1 MIDRNVFREV
11 DWTLVGLLL
20 LNAVAGCLLVYSST
34 VDQPG
39 HIYLKQAFW
48 LAISCVGFFLA
59 LLVDYKVLVTYVPVF
74 YLLGLAILIAVFFFG
89 RFVGGAKSWLRVAF
103 ISIQPSEIMKIIVI
117 LALARVFAEYKK
129 PYLSLGRAMVSIGIA
144 LVPMALVAIQPDL
157 GTAATYAPLILAA
170 MLLAG
175 LNRKIMII
183 VLLGALLV
191 GFVGWNYGLRDYQK
205 KRVLT
210 LFSPSLDPKGSGYQ
224 ITQSKIAIGSGGV
237 LGKGFRK
244 GTQSQLRFL
253 PARHTDFI
261 FAVLGEEFGF
271 LGVTAAMSLYLLL
284 LLRLFRTV
292 AKARDRAGIY
302 VVFLVSVLLT
312 FQFLVNVL
320 MVVGLF
326 PVTGIPLPFL
336 SYGGSSLLAS
346 FIAVGL
352 VVNVRM
358 RRFVNI

>member
-1 MIDRNVFREV
+1 
-11 DWTLVGLLL
+11 
-20 LNAVAGCLLVYSST
+20 
-34 VDQPG
+34 
-39 HIYLKQAFW
+39 
-48 LAISCVGFFLA
+48 
-59 LLVDYKVLVTYVPVF
+59 
-74 YLLGLAILIAVFFFG
+74 
-89 RFVGGAKSWLRVAF
+89 
-103 ISIQPSEIMKIIVI
+103 
-117 LALARVFAEYKK
+117 
-129 PYLSLGRAMVSIGIA
+129 
-144 LVPMALVAIQPDL
+144 
-157 GTAATYAPLILAA
+157 LAA
-170 MLLAG
+170 LILAG
-175 LNRKIMII
+175 LNRKIVII
-183 VLLGALLV
+183 VILGTLLA
-191 GFVGWNYGLRDYQK
+191 GFAGWNYGLKDYQK

-271 LGVTAAMSLYLLL
+271 LGVAAAMGLYLLL
-284 LLRLFRTV
+284 LMRLFRTV
-292 AKARDRAGIY
+292 AKARDRSGIY

-312 FQFLVNVL
+312 FQYLVNVL

-336 SYGGSSLLAS
+336 SYGGSSLLTS